1 MLEDIF
7 KSQEAY
13 FKWRVEKVKRIA
25 KRFPIMFEVKGKKCL
40 DIGCGAEAPL
50 SYYLSENKGI
60 VTSGDVTKEL
70 VNQAKKFAKKSKI
83 SIFSAEKLPF
93 KDKEFDFVFMMD
105 VLEHVKNPKQ
115 AINEAIR
122 VTKQGGKIF
131 IEFSP
136 FYAYPTGHHLY
147 GLGFP
152 KGFIPFQFIPIKLTK
167 SIVINSK
174 LKTKDTPEF
183 MFWQFANLNKVS
195 IKQFNSMLK
204 EHNLKK
210 IDERF
215 CISLPNTEIEFNFLK
230 HLPII
235 NELMSMSY
243 SCVLQA

>member
-1 MLEDIF
+1 MRKIYTIILISLFILLASSRGLVFQYHGSALFDIIHV
-7 KSQEAY
+7 Y
-13 FKWRVEKVKRIA
+13 
-25 KRFPIMFEVKGKKCL
+25 
-40 DIGCGAEAPL
+40 AE
-50 SYYLSENKGI
+50 
-60 VTSGDVTKEL
+60 GDGGG
-70 VNQAKKFAKKSKI
+70 
-83 SIFSAEKLPF
+83 
-93 KDKEFDFVFMMD
+93 DGGD
-105 VLEHVKNPKQ
+105 
-115 AINEAIR
+115 
-122 VTKQGGKIF
+122 GGKIF